1 MAQAGAGPCAAA
13 DIVLTLVASKASY
26 SPHDL
31 PVFQIDVV
39 STSAAT
45 CMIDTGPGALR
56 VVVLHGGQVAW
67 NSGACLH
74 GASRHVISLRRGVP
88 VVTSIGWNRHL
99 TVTGCPATVMAATNR
114 TYTAVAQAAGAQSP
128 GQAFR
133 LTEPA
138 TPSKPKTSRTA
149 AGPAA

>member
-1 MAQAGAGPCAAA
+1 
-13 DIVLTLVASKASY
+13 VLTLVASKASY
-26 SPHDL
+26 SPHDV

-39 STSAAT
+39 STSAT
-45 CMIDTGPGALR
+45 ECIIDTGPGALR
-56 VVVLHGGQVAW
+56 VVVLHGGQVVW

-88 VVTSIGWNRHL
+88 VVTSIAWNRHL
-99 TVTGCPATVMAATNR
+99 TVTGCPATVMAAINR
-114 TYTAVAQAAGAQSP
+114 PYTAVAQAAGARSP

-138 TPSKPKTSRTA
+138 TPSKPKRSSGTA
-149 AGPAA
+149 GRPAA

>member
-1 MAQAGAGPCAAA
+1 
-13 DIVLTLVASKASY
+13 VLTLVASKASY

-31 PVFQIDVV
+31 PLFQVDVV
-39 STSAAT
+39 STSAAM

-74 GASRHVISLRRGVP
+74 GASGHVISLRRGVP
-88 VVTSIGWNRHL
+88 VVRPIAWNRHL
-99 TVTGCPATVMAATNR
+99 TVAGCPATVMAATNR

-138 TPSKPKTSRTA
+138 TPGKPKKSSGTA